1 MTKRTPLYDD
11 HVRLGGKMV
20 SFAGWEMPVQY
31 SGVISEHN
39 AVRNA
44 AGIFDVSHMGQIDFS
59 GPDALAC
66 VQKLTTNDASKLVDG
81 KAQYSILCNE
91 RGTVID
97 DVIVYRFSKDHFL
110 LVVNAS
116 NADKDFKWCLEHTE
130 GNVETTNVS
139 DSYALIALQGPKAA
153 EILGKLTDA
162 DLNSLPSYSFTRG
175 TIDGKPDCIIAR
187 TGYTG
192 EDGFELFCKP
202 DEASAIWQSLIE
214 HGKPLGLLPAGL
226 GARDTLRLE
235 MKFSLYGQ
243 EITDETLPIESGLS
257 WVVKMDT
264 DDFIGKE
271 AIAKAKEKG
280 LTRKL
285 VGFKM
290 IDRGI
295 PRQGY
300 PIVINDE
307 AVGIVTSGTMSP
319 SLGEAIGIGFVPK
332 ADFSIGDTISIDI
345 RGKNKKAE
353 IVKTP
358 FYKNRK

>member
-1 MTKRTPLYDD
+1 MTRHTPLYED
-11 HVRLGGKMV
+11 HVKLGGRMV
-20 SFAGWEMPVQY
+20 SFAGWELPVQY
-31 SGVISEHN
+31 SGVIDEHK

-44 AGIFDVSHMGQIDFS
+44 AGIFDVSHMGQIVFT

-66 VQKLTTNDASKLVDG
+66 VQNLTTNDASKLTDG

-97 DVIVYRFSKDHFL
+97 DVIVYRFSENRFMM
-110 LVVNAS
+110 VVNGS
-116 NADKDFKWCLEHTE
+116 NVDKDFEWCKSHTTGDVKAE
-130 GNVETTNVS
+130 DIS

-153 EILGKLTDA
+153 DILSKLTDA
-162 DLNSLPSYSFTRG
+162 DLASLPSYSFTEG
-175 TIDGKPDCIIAR
+175 AIDGKSDCIIAR

-202 DEASAIWQSLIE
+202 EDASAIWQSLIE

-243 EITDETLPIESGLS
+243 EITEETLPIESGLA
-257 WVVKMDT
+257 WVVKMDAS
-264 DDFIGKE
+264 DFIGRD
-271 AIAKAKEKG
+271 AIAAAKEKG
-280 LTRKL
+280 LNRKL

-290 IDRGI
+290 TEKGI

-300 PIVINDE
+300 PIMLNDE
-307 AVGIVTSGTMSP
+307 EVGVVTSGTMSP

-332 ADFSIGDTISIDI
+332 SGVSIGDTISIDI
-345 RGKNKKAE
+345 RGRGKKAE

-358 FYKNRK
+358 FYKKQ

>member
-1 MTKRTPLYDD
+1 MTKHTPLYND
-11 HVRLGGKMV
+11 HIKLGGKMV
-20 SFAGWEMPVQY
+20 SFVGWELPVQY
-31 SGVISEHN
+31 SGVINEHN

-44 AGIFDVSHMGQIDFS
+44 AGIFDVSHMGVIEFTGS
-59 GPDALAC
+59 DALAC

-97 DVIVYRFSKDHFL
+97 DVIVYRFSENRFL
-110 LVVNAS
+110 FVVNAS
-116 NADKDFKWCLEHTE
+116 NTAKDFKWCLEHTT
-130 GNVETTNVS
+130 GDVQAMDIS

-162 DLNSLPSYSFTRG
+162 DLASLPSYSFTESA
-175 TIDGKPDCIIAR
+175 IAGKAGCIIAR

-202 DEASAIWQSLIE
+202 DDASAIWQSLIE

-243 EITDETLPIESGLS
+243 EITDEALPIESGLS
-257 WVVKMDT
+257 WVVKMDAG
-264 DDFIGKE
+264 DFIGRD
-271 AIAKAKEKG
+271 AIASAKEKG
-280 LTRKL
+280 ITRKL

-290 IDRGI
+290 LDRGI

-300 PIVINDE
+300 QIMINNE

-332 ADFSIGDTISIDI
+332 AGISIGDTISIDI
-345 RGKNKKAE
+345 RGNGRKAE

-358 FYKNRK
+358 FYKKP